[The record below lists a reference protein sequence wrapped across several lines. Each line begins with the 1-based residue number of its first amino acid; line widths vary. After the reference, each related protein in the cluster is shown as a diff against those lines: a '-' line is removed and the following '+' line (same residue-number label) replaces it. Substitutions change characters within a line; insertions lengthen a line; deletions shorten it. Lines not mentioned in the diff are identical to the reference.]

1 MRMLFKDITKL
12 GLIAGMA
19 VHGLMGCA
27 AEGEAGALEPSVLE
41 PQDLAPGEVDQGA
54 AGAGDELG
62 LVREGILGGTETTS
76 FPAVGKVIVNGI
88 GDCTG
93 VLISSQVV
101 LTNAHCFNFDTNIS
115 GLGGG
120 ATPPNNSNIAP
131 LAFFDMFNQFPP
143 SGMAQDLRR
152 TVKRVYIVD
161 NAALGATDIAIV
173 QLSQTVPANYATP
186 YKIATNPPAQGSLV
200 QGIGYGCTMSGVRTN
215 GKKKYRGA
223 LWQASTY
230 NTSPMLGCEGDSGGP
245 ILNSSGQIV
254 ALISWR
260 TDLIPATD
268 LFARP
273 IEHRNI
279 IDRINAVY
287 GVQQPCTTCGI
298 IALQTQNR
306 RNFLQFTN
314 NGDANAVINAAATS
328 VGASSVFRVIH
339 FSRAS
344 TPTFPA
350 WIALQTSSGRFVS
363 TVGNGVGN
371 VKVSNE
377 IFNNELLW
385 IEPRSGGGRSLKTNH
400 APDKFFITA
409 ENAGGGT
416 VSSNRKIFGP
426 WETFF

>member
-1 MRMLFKDITKL
+1 MRMRFKDITKL
-12 GLIAGMA
+12 GLIAGLA
-19 VHGLMGCA
+19 VQGLLGCA

-76 FPAVGKVIVNGI
+76 FPAVGKLIVNGI
-88 GDCTG
+88 GNCTG

-101 LTNAHCFNFDTNIS
+101 LTNAHCFNYDTNIS

-152 TVKRVYIVD
+152 TVKRVYMVD

-186 YKIATNPPAQGSLV
+186 YKIASNPPAQGSLV
-200 QGIGYGCTMSGVRTN
+200 QGIGYGCVESGVRTN

-223 LWQASTY
+223 LWQASGY
-230 NTSPMLGCEGDSGGP
+230 NTDPMLGCEGDSGGP

-254 ALISWR
+254 ALISWHNGAGR
-260 TDLIPATD
+260 D

-273 IEHRNI
+273 IEHRSI
-279 IDRINAVY
+279 IDRINAIY

-298 IALQTQNR
+298 MAFQTQNR

-314 NGDANAVINAAATS
+314 NGDANSVINASATS
-328 VGASSVFRVIH
+328 VGASSVFRVVH
-339 FSRAS
+339 FSRS
-344 TPTFPA
+344 PTPVFPA
-350 WIALQTSSGRFVS
+350 WVALQTSSGRFVS
-363 TVGNGVGN
+363 TVGGGVGN

-377 IFNNELLW
+377 IFTNELFY
-385 IEPRSGGGRSLKTNH
+385 IEQRSGGGRSLKTNH
-400 APDKFFITA
+400 APNKFFITA

-416 VSSNRKIFGP
+416 VSSNRTAFGP